1 MADFTLPT
9 IGSKVRVTLDWSD
22 AYKGAAVN
30 VRRVYTYEGL
40 VIESE
45 SYDDP
50 GTFRLW
56 VPEDRYMQQKV
67 IYPRWMSKFEVLEN
81 IEDLVMNSDKP
92 MAVVLEEKLK
102 PLNEVTH
109 HLVKGS
115 KGNNY
120 TVTQHGDSLS
130 CDCMAGQHGR
140 RCKHVDEVRMR
151 VSSQKG

>member
-1 MADFTLPT
+1 MVAFTMPS
-9 IGSKVRVTLDWSD
+9 IGSKVRVTLDFSEH
-22 AYKGAAVN
+22 YKGAAVN
-30 VRRVYTYEGL
+30 VRRKYTHEGL
-40 VIESE
+40 IIESE
-45 SYDDP
+45 TYDDP

-56 VPEDRYMQQKV
+56 VPEDRYHPQKV
-67 IYPRWMSKFEVLEN
+67 IYPNLISAFQVLEN
-81 IEDLVMNSDKP
+81 IEDMVMNSDKP

-120 TVTQHGDSLS
+120 TVVEHGGTFS
-130 CDCMAGQHGR
+130 CDCMAGQRGK

-151 VSSQKG
+151 INSPKG